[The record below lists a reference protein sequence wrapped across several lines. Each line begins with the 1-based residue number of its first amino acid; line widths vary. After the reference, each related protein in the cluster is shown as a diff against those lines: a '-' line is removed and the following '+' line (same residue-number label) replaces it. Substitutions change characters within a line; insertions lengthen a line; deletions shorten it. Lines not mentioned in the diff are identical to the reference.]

1 MKLPKNVTFKMT
13 QRSMRREYEVTHPT
27 GPQDRYNMG
36 TARGVHLVSG
46 WQFHYLQT
54 YEGLLHFLISYAEK
68 TGDKVEGQETERDGG
83 T

>member
-1 MKLPKNVTFKMT
+1 
-13 QRSMRREYEVTHPT
+13 
-27 GPQDRYNMG
+27 MG

-54 YEGLLHFLISYAEK
+54 YEGLLHFLISHAEK
-68 TGDKVEGQETERDGG
+68 TGDKGEGQETERDGG